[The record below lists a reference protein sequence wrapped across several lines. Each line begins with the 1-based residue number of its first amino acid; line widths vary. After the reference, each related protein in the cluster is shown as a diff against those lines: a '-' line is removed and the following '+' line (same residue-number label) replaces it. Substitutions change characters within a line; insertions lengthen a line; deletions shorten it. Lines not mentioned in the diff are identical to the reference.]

1 MKPKSLFILSIF
13 VAFQSF
19 SQTKKTVTLED
30 VWQKNTFAQ
39 RTVASVN
46 WMKSGGF
53 YSSLDEGKIVKHNVT
68 TGEAIE
74 TIFDPNSAKLNNRS
88 KIVIDDYV
96 FSSDEK
102 KLLIL
107 TNQEYIYRHSFKA
120 EYYVYEIATKKLYQL
135 STKGK
140 QQYATFSPDGNK
152 VAFVRNND
160 LFLTDLALK
169 IEVQFTNTGK
179 FNQIING
186 ACDWVY
192 EEEFAFPQAF
202 FWSPDSKKIAFYTFD
217 ESRVPEYNMQT
228 WGDLYPKDYKFK
240 YPKAG
245 EANSTIMIS
254 VYDLP
259 SKKTTKMDIGKETN
273 IYIPRVKWT
282 NNSNVLSIK
291 RLNRLQNNMDL
302 IHADAKT
309 GIGKVV
315 LNEKATTYVDI
326 EFNDELIYL
335 ADNSFIHPS
344 EKSGFKHLYQYDA
357 NGKEIR
363 QITAGDWEVS
373 VLYGIDEKTK
383 KLYFT
388 STEVSPL
395 ERQLYSINLDGSGK
409 TKLTSDV
416 GWNTANFSPDYG
428 YYFIYNSSSK
438 TPMQVSLFKDGQL
451 VKVLE
456 DNAKLKQKLSEFD
469 IVSKD
474 FFDFTTENGTKLN
487 GWMMKPSNF
496 EPTKKYPV
504 LMFVYGGPGSQTV
517 KNQWDTRDFFW
528 YQVLASKGYVIAS
541 VDNRGTGAR
550 GRDFKHITYAN
561 LGKYEVIDQ
570 IESAKYLG
578 SLPFVDKSRMGI
590 WGWSYGGYMSSN
602 CIMQGADV
610 FKTAIAVAPVTN
622 WRFYDTIYTER
633 YQKTPQENAA
643 GYDDN
648 SPVSHVDKLKG
659 NFFLIHGTG
668 DDNVHFQ
675 NAVMLQNALI
685 KSGKQFESF
694 YYPNRNH
701 GISGGNT
708 RLHLYQMMTDYLLKK
723 L

>member
-1 MKPKSLFILSIF
+1 MRNKIFI
-13 VAFQSF
+13 AFIVLTSF
-19 SQTKKTVTLED
+19 QVFAQTKKTVTLED

-53 YSSLDEGKIVKHNVT
+53 YTSLDEGKIVKHNIA
-68 TGEAIE
+68 TGEAVE
-74 TIFDPNSAKLNNRS
+74 TIFDPSLVTI
-88 KIVIDDYV
+88 KISIDDYI

-107 TNQEYIYRHSFKA
+107 TNRESIYRHSFKA
-120 EYYVYEIATKKLYQL
+120 DYYVYEIASKKLTQL

-140 QQYATFSPDGNK
+140 QQYATFSPDGSK

-160 LFLTDLALK
+160 LFLTDLASK
-169 IEVQFTNTGK
+169 TEIQFTKTGK

-192 EEEFAFPQAF
+192 EEEFGFPQAF

-245 EANSTIMIS
+245 EANSIVSIS
-254 VYDLP
+254 VFDLGL
-259 SKKTTKMDIGKETN
+259 KKTVKMDIGKETN

-282 NNSNVLSIK
+282 NNPNILSIR
-291 RLNRLQNNMDL
+291 RLNRLQNDMDL
-302 IHADAKT
+302 IHADSKT
-309 GIGKVV
+309 GISKVV
-315 LNEKATTYVDI
+315 LNEKASTYVDI
-326 EFNDELIYL
+326 EFNDELTYL
-335 ADNSFIHPS
+335 ADNSFIQPS
-344 EKSGFKHLYQYDA
+344 EKSGFKHLYHHDV

-363 QITAGDWEVS
+363 QITFGNWEIS
-373 VLYGIDEKTK
+373 AFYGIDQKTN
-383 KLYFT
+383 KLYYT

-395 ERQLYSINLDGSGK
+395 ERQLYNINLDGSNK
-409 TKLTSDV
+409 TKITTEA
-416 GWNTANFSPDYG
+416 GWNTVDFSPDFSYN
-428 YYFIYNSSSK
+428 FIYHTSAKS
-438 TPMQVSLFKDGQL
+438 PMKVSLFKDGQL
-451 VKVLE
+451 IKVLE
-456 DNAKLKQKLSEFD
+456 DNAKLKTKLAEFD
-469 IVSKD
+469 IVNKE
-474 FFDFTTENGTKLN
+474 FFDFTAENGAKLN
-487 GWMMKPSNF
+487 GWMMKPSGF
-496 EPTKKYPV
+496 DPAKKYPV

-517 KNQWDTRDFFW
+517 KNQWDSRDYFW
-528 YQVLASKGYVIAS
+528 YQVLASKGYIIVS

-550 GRDFKHITYAN
+550 GRDFKHVTYAN

-578 SLPFVDKSRMGI
+578 ALPFVDKSRIGI

-643 GYDDN
+643 GYDEN

-708 RLHLYQMMTDYLLKK
+708 RLHLYQMMTDYLVRK

>member
-1 MKPKSLFILSIF
+1 MNQKAILILLIISSLSLQ
-13 VAFQSF
+13 AQN
-19 SQTKKTVTLED
+19 KKAVTLED
-30 VWQKNTFAQ
+30 VWQRNTFAQ

-53 YSSLDEGKIVKHNVT
+53 YTSLDEGKIVKHNVA
-68 TGEAIE
+68 TGEAVE
-74 TIFDPNSAKLNNRS
+74 TIFDPSTATS
-88 KIVIDDYV
+88 KVEIDDYV

-107 TNQEYIYRHSFKA
+107 TNRESIFRRSFKA
-120 EYYVYEIATKKLYQL
+120 EYYVFDIATKKLTQL

-140 QQYATFSPDGNK
+140 QQYATFSPDGSK
-152 VAFVRNND
+152 VAFVRENN
-160 LFLTDLALK
+160 LFWINLATN
-169 IEVQFTNTGK
+169 IESQFTTNGK
-179 FNQIING
+179 FNFIING

-192 EEEFAFPQAF
+192 EEEFGFAQAF
-202 FWSPDSKKIAFYTFD
+202 YWSPDSKKIAFYTFD
-217 ESRVPEYNMQT
+217 ESRVPEYNMQM
-228 WGDLYPKDYKFK
+228 WGDLYPKDYRFK

-245 EANSTIMIS
+245 EANSIVNIS
-254 VYDLP
+254 VYDLAA
-259 SKKTTKMDIGKETN
+259 KKTTKMDIGKETN

-282 NNSNVLSIK
+282 NNPNLLSIK

-302 IHADAKT
+302 IHADVKT
-309 GIGKVV
+309 GLGKVV
-315 LNEKATTYVDI
+315 LNETAKTYVDI
-326 EFNDELIYL
+326 EFNDDLMYL
-335 ADNSFIHPS
+335 SDNQTFIHPS
-344 EKSGFKHLYQYDA
+344 EKSGFKHLYQYDM

-363 QITAGDWEVS
+363 QITSGEWEIADF
-373 VLYGIDEKTK
+373 YGIDEKTK

-395 ERQLYSINLDGSGK
+395 ERHLYSINLDGTAK
-409 TKLTSDV
+409 TKLDNAE
-416 GWNTANFSPDYG
+416 GWNIANYSPDFSYN
-428 YYFIYNSSSK
+428 FIYNSSAK
-438 TPMQVSLFKDGQL
+438 TPNHVSLYKNGEL

-456 DNAKLKQKLSEFD
+456 DNAKLKQKMTEFD
-469 IVSKD
+469 LVNKE
-474 FFDFTTENGTKLN
+474 FFNFSTSEGVKLN

-496 EPTKKYPV
+496 DANKKYPV

-517 KNQWDTRDFFW
+517 KNQWDARDFLW
-528 YQVLASKGYVIAS
+528 YQVLVSKGYIVVS

-550 GRDFKHITYAN
+550 GRDFKHVTYAD
-561 LGKYEVIDQ
+561 LGKFEVIDQ

-578 SLPFVDKSRMGI
+578 GLPYVDKSRIGI

-610 FKTAIAVAPVTN
+610 FKAAIAVAPVTN
-622 WRFYDTIYTER
+622 WRFYDSIYTER
-633 YQKTPQENAA
+633 YQKTPQENPS
-643 GYDDN
+643 GYDNN
-648 SPVSHVDKLKG
+648 SPVTHVNKLKG

-675 NAVMLQNALI
+675 NAVILQNALI
-685 KSGKQFESF
+685 KAGKQFESF

-708 RLHLYQMMTDYLLKK
+708 RLHLYQMMTDFLERK